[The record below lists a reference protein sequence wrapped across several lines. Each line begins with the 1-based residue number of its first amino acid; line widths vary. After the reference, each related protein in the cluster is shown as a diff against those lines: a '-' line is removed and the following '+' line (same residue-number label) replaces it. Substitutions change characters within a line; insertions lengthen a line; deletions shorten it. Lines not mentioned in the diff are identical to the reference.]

1 VATPG
6 AESAVCGCLVIA
18 RILNKRTFTPG
29 CHVLH
34 LHLQCYFSAKC
45 NYCEICSGCS
55 DILLE
60 DNAVLAARL
69 SEKALPTKEYFQ
81 FTTSD
86 GIGTSLLFVLFPP

>member
-1 VATPG
+1 MFCTCTY
-6 AESAVCGCLVIA
+6 SVIFRQNA
-18 RILNKRTFTPG
+18 
-29 CHVLH
+29 
-34 LHLQCYFSAKC
+34 

-86 GIGTSLLFVLFPP
+86 GIGISLLFVLFPP